1 MSPTTLVALA
11 MLAPLVA
18 SLLIL
23 AVGRWP
29 NLRSAVTIGTAPVGF
44 IFLVLLYPHITAGGR
59 PGFEAFELLPGLA
72 IAFEVEPLGLLY
84 AMVASGLWIVTAIYA
99 VGYMKQQKEPRQTSF
114 FFFFAIAIAAA
125 MGIAFSRNLVTLFLF
140 YELLTLS
147 TFPLVTHRRNDYA
160 MKAGRVYLGLLLFTS
175 VCFLF
180 VAIVWTWVVAGTVE
194 FTPGGILAGKAE
206 APALAVLLGLFAFG
220 SGKAGLMPFH
230 RWLPRAM
237 VAPAPVSALLHAVA
251 VVKAGVFTILKVVI
265 YIFGLETLQ
274 STGISIWLMYAAAFT
289 ILTASVLAVI
299 QTNLKARLAY
309 STISQLG
316 YIVLGAAMAT
326 SASVVGAGLHIATHA
341 FGKITL
347 FFCAGAVYAVSHAI
361 EIPEM
366 DGIGRKMPFTMGAF
380 TLASISII
388 GLPPMGGSWS
398 KWWLLSGALDAHQPV
413 FVVVLLISSL
423 LSIAY
428 LMPIVARAFFV
439 KPKESGEFLTG
450 PTYDAKAFDPSR
462 LGFDTSGIKEAPV
475 PVVLALCTTALG
487 AFALFFL
494 SDHVVALLAPIVG
507 LK

>member
-1 MSPTTLVALA
+1 MSPTTLMGLA
-11 MLAPLVA
+11 MLAPVVA

-23 AVGRWP
+23 LVGRWP
-29 NLRSAVTIGTAPVGF
+29 KLRSAVTIGTSPIGF
-44 IFLVLLYPHITAGGR
+44 IFLVLLYPHITGGGR
-59 PGFEAFELLPGLA
+59 PGFEAFELLPGLT

-84 AMVASGLWIVTAIYA
+84 AMVASGLWILTSIYA
-99 VGYMKQQKEPRQTSF
+99 VGYMKQQNEPRQTGF

-125 MGIAFSRNLVTLFLF
+125 MGVAFSRNLLTLFLF
-140 YELLTLS
+140 YEVLTLS

-160 MKAGRVYLGLLLFTS
+160 MKAGRVYLGMLLFTS

-180 VAIVWTWVVAGTVE
+180 VAIVWTWLLAGTVE
-194 FTPGGILAGKAE
+194 FTPGGILGGKAE
-206 APALAVLLGLFAFG
+206 GPVLAVLLGLFAFG

-251 VVKAGVFTILKVVI
+251 VVKAGVFTVLKVVV
-265 YIFGLETLQ
+265 YVFGLETLQ
-274 STGISIWLMYAAAFT
+274 STGISLWLMYVAAFT
-289 ILTASVLAVI
+289 VLAASVIAI
-299 QTNLKARLAY
+299 TQTNLKARLAY

-347 FFCAGAVYAVSHAI
+347 FFCAGAIYAVSHAI

-380 TLASISII
+380 TIASISII
-388 GLPPMGGSWS
+388 GLPPLGGSWS
-398 KWWLLSGALDAHQPV
+398 KWWLLMGAMDAHQPI
-413 FVVVLLISSL
+413 FVAVLLISSL

-428 LMPIVARAFFV
+428 LMPVVGRAFFC
-439 KPKESGEFLTG
+439 KPPVEAIADVG
-450 PTYDAKAFDPSR
+450 PKYDAKAFDPNR
-462 LGFDTSGIKEAPV
+462 LLGVTGIKEAPL
-475 PVVLALCTTALG
+475 PVVFALCATAAG
-487 AFALFFL
+487 ALALFFL
-494 SDHVVALLAPIVG
+494 SDHVVALLAPVAG